1 MEEAGEETTQC
12 GAITAEANFQSRR
25 FFVHVPS
32 LKCLHCNLL
41 ARLINLSRVT
51 WVKLQRIT
59 ENTYQFVLHSYVA
72 MLDQTLRINLMER
85 DGYLVPRVV
94 LRSSQGTLAMGIERN
109 HIILNQ
115 SANEYPS
122 MEISK
127 KKKEIKKKKEEKKGE
142 RKNTPGP
149 LRSSDVD

>member
-1 MEEAGEETTQC
+1 
-12 GAITAEANFQSRR
+12 
-25 FFVHVPS
+25 
-32 LKCLHCNLL
+32 
-41 ARLINLSRVT
+41 
-51 WVKLQRIT
+51 
-59 ENTYQFVLHSYVA
+59 
-72 MLDQTLRINLMER
+72 MER

-127 KKKEIKKKKEEKKGE
+127 KKEK
-142 RKNTPGP
+142 
-149 LRSSDVD
+149 

>member
-1 MEEAGEETTQC
+1 
-12 GAITAEANFQSRR
+12 
-25 FFVHVPS
+25 
-32 LKCLHCNLL
+32 
-41 ARLINLSRVT
+41 
-51 WVKLQRIT
+51 
-59 ENTYQFVLHSYVA
+59 
-72 MLDQTLRINLMER
+72 MER

-127 KKKEIKKKKEEKKGE
+127 KKEIKKKKEEKKGE
-142 RKNTPGP
+142 RKNTLGP
-149 LRSSDVD
+149 LRSSDVDK